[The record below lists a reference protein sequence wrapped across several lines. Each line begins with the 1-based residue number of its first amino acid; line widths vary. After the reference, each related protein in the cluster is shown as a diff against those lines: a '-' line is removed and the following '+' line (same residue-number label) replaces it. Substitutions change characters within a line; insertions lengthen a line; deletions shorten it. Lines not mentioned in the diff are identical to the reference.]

1 MKLEEL
7 LKLKKFEKPSEAQ
20 WEEFDKKL
28 KNKMLLCIVNEQQA
42 SSSKWFKLSV
52 LSVSACLLFGI
63 GFLVSSISRP
73 PYIREDSVAFVQV
86 EEVPT
91 PTQNYYIEHE
101 VLPQNFDK
109 PAAALSK
116 EESGVLQTNYI
127 ANTIGHMEV
136 TGF

>member
-7 LKLKKFEKPSEAQ
+7 LKLKRFEKPSEAQ
-20 WEEFDKKL
+20 WEEFDRKL
-28 KNKMLLCIVNEQQA
+28 RNKMLLCIVNEQHE
-42 SSSKWFKLSV
+42 SSRKWFKLSV

-63 GFLVSSISRP
+63 GFMV
-73 PYIREDSVAFVQV
+73 V
-86 EEVPT
+86 EEVPNLA
-91 PTQNYYIEHE
+91 QNYYIENE

-116 EESGVLQTNYI
+116 EEGGVLQTNYI